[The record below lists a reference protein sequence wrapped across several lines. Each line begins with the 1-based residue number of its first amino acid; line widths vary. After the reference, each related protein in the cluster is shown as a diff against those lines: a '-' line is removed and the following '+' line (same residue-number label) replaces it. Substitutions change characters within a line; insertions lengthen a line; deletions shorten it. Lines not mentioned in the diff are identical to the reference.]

1 MSNVY
6 NPILAHFKSEFKDE
20 IEDLIKIIS
29 TIHGINIDTLV
40 RHFSTYVKRGK
51 DTLLQESDNILE
63 FYKNFN
69 TSEYKVLQ
77 DNNTIY
83 IFGAGGTASWFIPK
97 LLKVCNHYP
106 NKAFNIILIDGDVV
120 RR

>member
-20 IEDLIKIIS
+20 IEDLIKTIS

-77 DNNTIY
+77 DNNNIY